1 MEDLLSRGGRL
12 PGQGEPCCSKLK
24 SGRSAQIT
32 WGADSVAG
40 KSVENNN
47 AYADASRFVDLYG
60 EQACA
65 MVTMEDNLKIEG
77 EKITHSL
84 VRGGQVQRLA
94 LQQH

>member
-1 MEDLLSRGGRL
+1 M
-12 PGQGEPCCSKLK
+12 
-24 SGRSAQIT
+24 
-32 WGADSVAG
+32 
-40 KSVENNN
+40 ENNN